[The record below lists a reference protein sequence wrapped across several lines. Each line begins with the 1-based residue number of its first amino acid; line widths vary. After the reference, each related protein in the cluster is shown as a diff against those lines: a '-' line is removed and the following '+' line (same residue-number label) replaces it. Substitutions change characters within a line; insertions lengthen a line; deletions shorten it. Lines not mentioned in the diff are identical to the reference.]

1 MRKLAIDAL
10 RHTYEAQ
17 KKNAE
22 YTYNNCKDDL
32 NRLNLALASWIDA
45 DQKLAAMEELENDF
59 NFYFDK

>member
-22 YTYNNCKDDL
+22 YTYYNSKDDL
-32 NRLNLALASWIDA
+32 HKLNAALASWIDA
-45 DQKLAAMEELENDF
+45 TQKLDAIHQIEDDIEFM
-59 NFYFDK
+59 

>member
-22 YTYNNCKDDL
+22 YTYHNSKNDL
-32 NRLNLALASWIDA
+32 QQLNTALASWIDA
-45 DQKLAAMEELENDF
+45 KQKLDAIHEIEDDIEFM
-59 NFYFDK
+59 